1 MALTLALTV
10 LCLSF
15 SLFLLLGVPVAFAIA
30 LSCILTY
37 LVEGLPLAT
46 AFQSMV
52 SGMNVFS
59 FLAIPFFIFSGE
71 LMLHGGIADKIVNFA
86 RNLVG
91 HWRGGL
97 GMANVVACTLF
108 GGVSG
113 SPVADVSAMGGVMI
127 PMMKKEGYSADYAVN
142 VTTHAA
148 LCGALM
154 PTSHNLIIYA
164 FAAQGAAGVIG
175 SQVIKGVSIGDLM
188 FAGLLPVICLMAC
201 MLFAA
206 YWVAVKNG
214 YPKRADGSTIIEK
227 FPGWNAVLISMA
239 AAAPGMLVVVLI
251 LACIIGGVTTATEA
265 AGIAVT
271 YSLLLTFVIYR
282 TMNWHK
288 LMVAAAKAAKTT
300 GVVLLLIG
308 VSNMFQ
314 WQMAYLELPDA
325 TAKLLLAATDN
336 PIIMFF
342 LINLILFLLGTFMDM
357 ASTILIC
364 TPLFL
369 PLAIQMGMGPVQ
381 FGMVMLLNC
390 ALGLNTPPVGTTQFV
405 GCAIGGISVGQV
417 MKTILPFYSALFI
430 AMAVV
435 TYVPWFSTWLPTLI
449 NGHPVL

>member
-1 MALTLALTV
+1 MALTV
-10 LCLSF
+10 LCISF
-15 SLFLLLGVPVAFAIA
+15 TLFLLLGVPVAFSIA
-30 LSCILTY
+30 LSCIATY
-37 LVEGLPLAT
+37 WVEGFPLEL
-46 AFQSMV
+46 AFQNLI

-71 LMLHGGIADKIVNFA
+71 LMLHGGVADKIVNFA

-142 VTTHAA
+142 VTTHASLA
-148 LCGALM
+148 GALM

-164 FAAQGAAGVIG
+164 FAASSSSGMLLGHNIMV
-175 SQVIKGVSIGDLM
+175 KGVSIGDLM
-188 FAGLLPVICLMAC
+188 FAGLLPVLVLMVC

-206 YWVAVKNG
+206 FWVAKKEG
-214 YPKRADGSTIIEK
+214 YPIRPDGSHSLDA
-227 FPGWNAVLISMA
+227 FAGWNAVLTSGVA
-239 AAAPGMLVVVLI
+239 ALPGMLVIVII
-251 LACIIGGVTTATEA
+251 LGCIIAGITTATEA

-271 YSLLLTFVIYR
+271 YTLLLTFIGYR
-282 TMNWHK
+282 TMTWSK
-288 LMVAAAKAAKTT
+288 LMKAAAKAAKTT

-308 VSNMFQ
+308 VSTMFQ
-314 WQMAYLELPDA
+314 YIMAILEIPDK
-325 TAKLLLAATDN
+325 TADLLLSATTN
-336 PIIMFF
+336 PYMMFF
-342 LINLILFLLGTFMDM
+342 LINLILFILGTFMDM

-405 GCAIGGISVGQV
+405 GCAIGGVSVEQV
-417 MKTILPFYSALFI
+417 MKSILPFYGALF
-430 AMAVV
+430 AVMLVV
-435 TYVPWFSTWLPTLI
+435 TYVPAFSTWIPSLLK
-449 NGHPVL
+449 GAPVF